1 MKMIF
6 VNCAKALITSGLVFA
21 TYHAGNV
28 GLKIEDVI
36 AFLT

>member
-6 VNCAKALITSGLVFA
+6 ANCAKALITYGLVFA

-28 GLKIEDVI
+28 KIEDVI